1 MTPYLQ
7 GVHLSL
13 DSRRGE
19 RNKDGWKNSRRELLQ
34 TMCDNRREN
43 DFLVELE
50 APEDVVPVPR
60 LYNSLMAFEFLLE
73 GSVSRRIQVR
83 LLKTG

>member
-1 MTPYLQ
+1 
-7 GVHLSL
+7 
-13 DSRRGE
+13 
-19 RNKDGWKNSRRELLQ
+19 
-34 TMCDNRREN
+34 MCDNRRED